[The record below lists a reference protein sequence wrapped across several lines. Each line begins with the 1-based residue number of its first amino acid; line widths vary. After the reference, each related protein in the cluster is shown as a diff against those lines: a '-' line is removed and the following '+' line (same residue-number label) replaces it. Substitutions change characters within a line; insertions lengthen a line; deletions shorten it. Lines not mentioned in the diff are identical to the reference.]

1 MHAILR
7 PYATAGVVIAGTG
20 LIAATP
26 VVAPAPM
33 AHTVIDVALTAG
45 GGLPEL
51 ADPWQAV
58 FNEASANATTLLNN
72 FLLAPGVAWQQL
84 YANTMGYIQQ
94 YLDDPSASTLADIN
108 TQIQE
113 HWVAVRDGWALPLD
127 VAQATYNTVNHHT
140 IDGTIT
146 TGHLLLIAQVPG
158 YLPAGTDVDGV
169 NAALNWMISPMS
181 GVIMGSIG
189 PGISPWIAM
198 MNSITEGDSFN
209 EILASGWN
217 GFLNGAV
224 LHLDSLLPMINDA
237 GFLPAGMA
245 LDRLDFTFGGLLSTG
260 HVQIANYQV
269 LGGNNEV
276 LETVPTVGGSLF
288 NALGLEMVGVPFLN
302 TINVVGQGIGPIAA
316 WEAWGQTVSALLGSG
331 WDGKNTVT
339 VQPPWFGVELPT
351 IPDSYLDDGGS
362 PADATDVFSGLQDV
376 IDGLFS

>member
-33 AHTVIDVALTAG
+33 ARTVIDVALTAG
-45 GGLPEL
+45 GLPSV
-51 ADPWQAV
+51 AAPWIDV
-58 FNEASANATTLLNN
+58 YNESAANATTLIDN

-84 YANTMGYIQQ
+84 YANVMGYAQQ
-94 YLDDPSASTLADIN
+94 FLDDPSATTLADIN

-127 VAQATYNTVNHHT
+127 VAKETYNLVTHHT
-140 IDGTIT
+140 IDGSIT
-146 TGHLLLIAQVPG
+146 TGHLVLISQVPG

-181 GVIMGSIG
+181 GVIMGSLG

-198 MNSITEGDSFN
+198 MNSIADGDDLN
-209 EILASGWN
+209 EIIASGWN

-237 GFLPAGMA
+237 GFLPQGMA

-260 HVQIANYQV
+260 NVQIGNYQV
-269 LGGNNEV
+269 IGANDEV
-276 LETVPTVGGSLF
+276 LATVPAVGGSLF
-288 NALGLEMVGVPFLN
+288 NAVGLEMVGVPVLN
-302 TINVVGQGIGPIAA
+302 KIDVEGQAIGPIAA
-316 WEAWGQTVSALLGSG
+316 WQAWGQIIGSLLGSG
-331 WDGKNTVT
+331 WDGKNNVPVT
-339 VQPPWFGVELPT
+339 PPWFGVGLPI
-351 IPDSYLDDGGS
+351 IPDTFLDDGGES
-362 PADATDVFSGLQDV
+362 AQATDVFSGLEDLLN
-376 IDGLFS
+376 GLFS